1 MDNQFLNIWLEPKSI
16 AVCDSLPDKL
26 HFMKPALQ
34 HQVEVYEKSRNHDLI
49 LDLAPTGTG
58 KTKAGFTVL
67 LHNPNQTAI
76 YIAPTNALVTQQ
88 AEAAEAFVRDAKLT
102 HVVKAASA
110 KEIQGWSDDRVGKRS
125 GEKLYNL
132 LQNPATIFPEVGANR
147 PLFLVTNPD
156 IFYYATFW
164 AYNSLDKSNIASEFY
179 SRFSTI
185 IFDEFHLYSAKQLV
199 SLLFFIAYSK
209 VLGYFQH
216 DRKIVILT
224 ATPEKACDEAFNTL
238 ERAGIRI
245 ARIDG
250 ESNHS
255 NQVPSQT
262 KVALEIRP
270 KIERDEYL
278 VQIADEVKEKYLAN
292 PNDNGAVIL
301 DSKDH
306 INRLADLLTERGLK
320 EGYGR
325 IHGSTPQKDRLL
337 AVQKPIILATSTVD
351 VGFNFE
357 KNPVPT
363 RQTLDWLIFSA
374 KDRHSFWQRLGR
386 VGRVL
391 GRKITDIPSEA
402 IAYIDPKAWEEGIL
416 ELDRSGGRES
426 LRKMLESLS
435 CLDRPFLSIYWRSEA
450 SLEIARPLSELED
463 LLTDLPQISVIE
475 ELYQTMRCI
484 LGGTKDWSYY
494 RSRMRVF
501 TGAEKIKD
509 ISIKELKSDWKFT
522 KGGQALIK
530 TFFKCNH
537 PEYLEEIKADENKI
551 KYYEDLFKK
560 YPENFESLKNFARTW
575 YATYQPIFQFRDS
588 LFDNLKVYDRFNLLL
603 DESEETVIDPIHLL
617 RYYDFDADG
626 QKIELR
632 RRVDEPYELK
642 FVLYT
647 QDSFEEFKQK
657 KLNRLIAFEDCTLER
672 RLGGAKVPT
681 TSLKELRQQFV
692 SGVIVSTQENQGT
705 IIQLRKQGL
714 TIFPMYVHFAE
725 QPRPK
730 EFTFFPSLSGILA
743 IASSGRRLKLPDG
756 EDFYI
761 A

>member
-67 LHNPNQTAI
+67 LHNPDKSAI

-88 AEAAEAFVRDAKLT
+88 AEAAEAFIKDSKILT
-102 HVVKAASA
+102 HVVKTASA
-110 KEIQGWSDDRVGKRS
+110 REIREWPDDRVGKRS
-125 GEKLYNL
+125 AKKLYNL
-132 LQNPATIFPEVGANR
+132 FRNPATIFPEVGANR

-164 AYNSLDKSNIASEFY
+164 CYNRLDRSNIASGFY
-179 SRFSTI
+179 SHFSTI

-199 SLLFFIAYSK
+199 GLLFFIAYSK
-209 VLGYFQH
+209 VLDYFQNN
-216 DRKIVILT
+216 RKIVILT

-250 ESNHS
+250 EDNNSD
-255 NQVPSQT
+255 QVPSQT

-416 ELDRSGGRES
+416 P
-426 LRKMLESLS
+426 K
-435 CLDRPFLSIYWRSEA
+435 
-450 SLEIARPLSELED
+450 
-463 LLTDLPQISVIE
+463 LL
-475 ELYQTMRCI
+475 
-484 LGGTKDWSYY
+484 
-494 RSRMRVF
+494 
-501 TGAEKIKD
+501 
-509 ISIKELKSDWKFT
+509 
-522 KGGQALIK
+522 
-530 TFFKCNH
+530 
-537 PEYLEEIKADENKI
+537 
-551 KYYEDLFKK
+551 
-560 YPENFESLKNFARTW
+560 
-575 YATYQPIFQFRDS
+575 
-588 LFDNLKVYDRFNLLL
+588 
-603 DESEETVIDPIHLL
+603 
-617 RYYDFDADG
+617 
-626 QKIELR
+626 
-632 RRVDEPYELK
+632 
-642 FVLYT
+642 
-647 QDSFEEFKQK
+647 
-657 KLNRLIAFEDCTLER
+657 
-672 RLGGAKVPT
+672 
-681 TSLKELRQQFV
+681 
-692 SGVIVSTQENQGT
+692 
-705 IIQLRKQGL
+705 
-714 TIFPMYVHFAE
+714 
-725 QPRPK
+725 
-730 EFTFFPSLSGILA
+730 
-743 IASSGRRLKLPDG
+743 
-756 EDFYI
+756 
-761 A
+761 

>member
-1 MDNQFLNIWLEPKSI
+1 MDNQFLNIWLEQKSI

-255 NQVPSQT
+255 QWCS
-262 KVALEIRP
+262 
-270 KIERDEYL
+270 Y
-278 VQIADEVKEKYLAN
+278 
-292 PNDNGAVIL
+292 
-301 DSKDH
+301 S
-306 INRLADLLTERGLK
+306 RL
-320 EGYGR
+320 
-325 IHGSTPQKDRLL
+325 
-337 AVQKPIILATSTVD
+337 
-351 VGFNFE
+351 
-357 KNPVPT
+357 
-363 RQTLDWLIFSA
+363 
-374 KDRHSFWQRLGR
+374 
-386 VGRVL
+386 
-391 GRKITDIPSEA
+391 
-402 IAYIDPKAWEEGIL
+402 
-416 ELDRSGGRES
+416 
-426 LRKMLESLS
+426 
-435 CLDRPFLSIYWRSEA
+435 
-450 SLEIARPLSELED
+450 
-463 LLTDLPQISVIE
+463 
-475 ELYQTMRCI
+475 
-484 LGGTKDWSYY
+484 
-494 RSRMRVF
+494 
-501 TGAEKIKD
+501 
-509 ISIKELKSDWKFT
+509 
-522 KGGQALIK
+522 
-530 TFFKCNH
+530 
-537 PEYLEEIKADENKI
+537 
-551 KYYEDLFKK
+551 
-560 YPENFESLKNFARTW
+560 
-575 YATYQPIFQFRDS
+575 
-588 LFDNLKVYDRFNLLL
+588 
-603 DESEETVIDPIHLL
+603 
-617 RYYDFDADG
+617 
-626 QKIELR
+626 
-632 RRVDEPYELK
+632 
-642 FVLYT
+642 
-647 QDSFEEFKQK
+647 
-657 KLNRLIAFEDCTLER
+657 
-672 RLGGAKVPT
+672 
-681 TSLKELRQQFV
+681 
-692 SGVIVSTQENQGT
+692 
-705 IIQLRKQGL
+705 
-714 TIFPMYVHFAE
+714 
-725 QPRPK
+725 
-730 EFTFFPSLSGILA
+730 
-743 IASSGRRLKLPDG
+743 
-756 EDFYI
+756 
-761 A
+761 